1 MAEEKQVMAAKPL
14 VLADT
19 CDVTLEDLATGK
31 IIMSAQAQ
39 LASISQTVDEQEIR
53 GGIGGG
59 LIATITSQKNI
70 EATFRDA
77 LFSMDYVSMV
87 SGVEY
92 EDQEVEFL
100 VQLKGRVNNEGKLV
114 ITDEEVATGIVT
126 TEEGA
131 QIEVAFDAGV
141 ASTELETIMPDAKE
155 GDEITVAVKKTEK
168 GKGVTIRADKF
179 PQKFR
184 LTYRT
189 VGMDPTTLEH
199 VNDILIQFYEVK
211 PSGNFDL
218 GFEMSTPITPE
229 MTFNVTKPLGCN
241 ELGKIVAVKPNVSEV
256 DC

>member
-19 CDVTLEDLATGK
+19 CDVTLEDLVTGK

-100 VQLKGRVNNEGKLV
+100 VQLKGRVNDESKLV
-114 ITDEEVATGIVT
+114 ITDEEATTGIVT

-131 QIEVAFDAGV
+131 QIEVAFVAGV
-141 ASTELETIMPDAKE
+141 ASTELGTIMP
-155 GDEITVAVKKTEK
+155 
-168 GKGVTIRADKF
+168 
-179 PQKFR
+179 
-184 LTYRT
+184 
-189 VGMDPTTLEH
+189 DPTTLEH